1 MGWDRARRGGGAQVR
16 VWTRGQPRQQ
26 VTTGGDRGREG
37 VTGDMESDRELEGV
51 TQNDWGQT
59 GGDIG

>member
-26 VTTGGDRGREG
+26 VTIGGDRGREG
-37 VTGDMESDRELEGV
+37 VTGDMESDRKLEGV
-51 TQNDWGQT
+51 T
-59 GGDIG
+59 GGEIG